1 MRQRILAV
9 SHCLL
14 NRAAQV
20 RRFDRTES
28 RAEERLRL
36 KTVRL
41 ALRGGVQLLQLPCPE
56 FLMYGGRRWG
66 HVYEQ
71 FDTPF
76 SRSRCREMLAQFCDE
91 LCCYGRDEEVELLGV
106 LGVDGSP
113 SCGVKYTC
121 RGAWGGELCGRDLRP
136 ALSSVR
142 LEAGRGVFMEELERL
157 LAERGLH
164 LPFEGLF
171 APEPERALALL
182 Q

>member
-1 MRQRILAV
+1 MKQRILAV

-14 NRAAQV
+14 NRAAKV
-20 RRFDRTES
+20 RRFDEAES

-41 ALRGGVQLLQLPCPE
+41 ALRRGVQLLQLPCPE
-56 FLMYGGRRWG
+56 FLMYGSLRWG

-71 FDTPF
+71 FDNPF
-76 SRSRCREMLAQFCDE
+76 FRARCREMLEPVCDQ
-91 LCCYGRDEEVELLGV
+91 LWCYASDPEVRLLGV

-121 RGAWGGELCGRDLRP
+121 RGAWGGELCGRDLAP

-142 LEAGRGVFMEELERL
+142 LAAGRGVFMEEFCNL
-157 LAERGLH
+157 LDRRGLT

-171 APEPERALALL
+171 APEPERALSMME
-182 Q
+182 